1 MGLNQK
7 IGDGKRAE
15 LLAAEWLMSQGC
27 YAFAPTTEQSPIDLI
42 ALTQD
47 GRFLYFDVKKLAY
60 RQNGTVISRKL
71 TDKQRKLGVRLLYV
85 DLESRNCALY
95 PHQLTPHP
103 DRLATRLSSA
113 KVVTISSL
121 LHPVSEPKCQS

>member
-15 LLAAEWLMSQGC
+15 LLAAEWLMGQGC
-27 YAFAPTTEQSPIDLI
+27 YVFRPTTEQSPIDLI

-60 RQNGTVISRKL
+60 RTKGTVIARKL
-71 TDKQRKLGVRLLYV
+71 TDKQRKIGVRLLYV
-85 DLESRNCALY
+85 DLETRNCALY
-95 PHQLTPHP
+95 PHQLTCHD
-103 DRLATRLSSA
+103 DRHATRLSG
-113 KVVTISSL
+113 KPVTISSL
-121 LHPVSEPKCQS
+121 LLPESERTN

>member
-27 YAFAPTTEQSPIDLI
+27 YVFKPTTEQSPIDLI

-47 GRFLYFDVKKLAY
+47 KRFLYFDVKKLAY
-60 RQNGTVISRKL
+60 RAKGTVISRKL
-71 TDKQRKLGVRLLYV
+71 TDEQRKIGVRLLYV
-85 DLESRNCALY
+85 DLETRTCALY
-95 PHQLTPHP
+95 PHQLSFSDPRH
-103 DRLATRLSSA
+103 ATRISEEKCS
-113 KVVTISSL
+113 TISSL
-121 LHPVSEPKCQS
+121 LHPVPVLKD